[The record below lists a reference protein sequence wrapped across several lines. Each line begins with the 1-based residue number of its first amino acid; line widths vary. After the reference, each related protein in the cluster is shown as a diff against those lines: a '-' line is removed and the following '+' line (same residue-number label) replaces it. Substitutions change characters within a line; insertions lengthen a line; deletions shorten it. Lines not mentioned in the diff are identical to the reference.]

1 MVYPQAFSQSLPI
14 SLKRERHR
22 IYMKYDIENADLLNI
37 VKNASYDELE
47 VLSSDIRE
55 FLVNKISKTG
65 GHLASNLGIVELTI
79 ALHRVFDSPRDK
91 IIFDVGHQSYV
102 HKILT
107 GRAKDFDTLR
117 KYKGMSGF
125 PKTCESEHDVYETG
139 HSSTS
144 LSAALGMAS
153 ARDLS
158 GEDYEVVAVIGDGAM
173 TGGLA
178 YEALNNIGSSKSK
191 VRIILND
198 NGMSISHNVGGLSSY
213 LTKIR
218 TSQNYLKTK
227 GSVKSA
233 VKKVPAI
240 GTFMKDTKN
249 MVKSSVLDE
258 EMSFVENLGIKYLG
272 PVDGYDIE
280 GLCNVI
286 KAANNIDAPTLIH
299 VITTKGKGYEFAEKY
314 PRKFHGIAPF
324 NVEDGN
330 LLSSSNSP
338 TYSEIFGNKICELAS
353 KNDSIVAVAA
363 AMGTATGLGKF
374 WENFK
379 DRYFDVG
386 IAEEHAV
393 VFSAGL
399 AKSGYIPF
407 VAIYSSFLQ
416 RAFDMM
422 IEDVCLQNLHV
433 VFCIDRA
440 GLVGA
445 DGQTHHG
452 QFDLSYLSMMPN
464 MTILCPAD
472 GNQLEEMLEYSAYEL
487 DGPVAIRYPRGSA
500 ESEHLRIKPFKGEN
514 ICLSKGSDVCILAVG
529 NMLDTGIEVADT
541 LRSSGYKV
549 GVYNINRVKPF
560 DDELANIDSKLVV
573 TIEDN
578 SIIGGFGQ
586 ECQAFFCNTDKELMS
601 FGIPDAFIEHGSVE
615 QLRKECGLDAETI
628 SKGVLNKL
636 EGKA

>member
-1 MVYPQAFSQSLPI
+1 M
-14 SLKRERHR
+14 R
-22 IYMKYDIENADLLNI
+22 YDIENADLLNI
-37 VKNASYDELE
+37 VKNASYEELE
-47 VLSSDIRE
+47 DLSSDIRE
-55 FLVNKISKTG
+55 FIVNKVSKTG

-79 ALHRVFDSPRDK
+79 ALHRSFDSPKDK
-91 IIFDVGHQSYV
+91 LIFDVGHQAYV
-102 HKILT
+102 HKLLT

-117 KYKGMSGF
+117 QFKGLSGF
-125 PKTCESEHDVYETG
+125 PKTAESEHDVYETG

-144 LSAALGMAS
+144 LSAALGMAA

-158 GEDYEVVAVIGDGAM
+158 GEDYAVVAVIGDGAM

-213 LTKIR
+213 LTKLR
-218 TSQNYLKTK
+218 TSENYIKTK

-233 VKKVPAI
+233 VRNVPAI
-240 GTFMKDTKN
+240 GSFMKDAKN
-249 MVKSSVLDE
+249 MVKSTVIDE
-258 EMSFVENLGIKYLG
+258 EMSFVENLGIKYFG
-272 PVDGYDIE
+272 PVDGYNIE
-280 GLCNVI
+280 ELCNVL
-286 KAANNIDAPTLIH
+286 KATNNIEGPTLLH

-314 PRKFHGIAPF
+314 PRKFHGVAPF
-324 NVEDGN
+324 NVADGN
-330 LLSSSNSP
+330 LLSSSDAL
-338 TYSEIFGNKICELAS
+338 TYSEVFGNKICELAS
-353 KNDSIVAVAA
+353 RNDSVVAIAA

-374 WENFK
+374 WENYK

-393 VFSAGL
+393 VFAAGL
-399 AKSGYIPF
+399 AKNGYIPC

-472 GNQLEEMLEYSAYEL
+472 GTQLEQMLEYAVNEL

-500 ESEHLRIKPFKGEN
+500 EAKHLRIKDFKGEN
-514 ICLSKGSDVCILAVG
+514 ICLSEGQDVCILAVG
-529 NMLDTGIEVADT
+529 NMLDTGLEVADM
-541 LRSSGYKV
+541 LRSKGFDV
-549 GVYNINRVKPF
+549 GIYNINHVKPF
-560 DDELANIDSKLVV
+560 DDKLKDIEARLIV

-586 ECQAFFCNTDKELMS
+586 ACKAFFCNQDKQLLS
-601 FGIPDAFIEHGSVE
+601 YGIPDAFIEHGNIT

-628 SKGVLNKL
+628 SKGVLDKL
-636 EGKA
+636 ERKA